1 MTQRS
6 MRLYGEVAGSA
17 VSIQI
22 DFGGA
27 WAFQSVLTGADS
39 LLTRDPGALISPEQE
54 IMFAEFSFPMEL
66 TGWQPMS
73 ISCSGGEMVW
83 TRSLCNYFG
92 SILQMSR
99 AISVRSDAVWPQ
111 GRPADDAEILNDS
124 EVLTREQW
132 RSKYGSGTRR
142 TNLTYEI
149 LQPSETV
156 WKDCGGPNTV
166 ESDGRRNVTIN
177 GESKSVDIGLRQQG
191 LSGDWAWRIR
201 NNQTLNCEIFIVDP
215 QLG

>member
-6 MRLYGEVAGSA
+6 MRLYGEAAGSA

-39 LLTRDPGALISPEQE
+39 LIPRQPGQPVSPDQE
-54 IMFAEFSFPMEL
+54 IMLAEFSFPMEL
-66 TGWQPMS
+66 VGWQPMS

-83 TRSLCNYFG
+83 SRSLCNYFG
-92 SILQMSR
+92 EKR
-99 AISVRSDAVWPQ
+99 RVVGVKPDAVWPQ
-111 GRPADDAEILNDS
+111 GRPDSDAEVLHDRQT
-124 EVLTREQW
+124 LTRDQFDA
-132 RSKYGSGTRR
+132 KYGSETRQNNFVR
-142 TNLTYEI
+142 
-149 LQPSETV
+149 ETV
-156 WKDCGGPNTV
+156 LTSENNWQDCGGTNTV

-191 LSGDWAWRIR
+191 LMGDWAWRISA
-201 NNQTLNCEIFIVDP
+201 NQTLNCEIFIADP
-215 QLG
+215 RLD